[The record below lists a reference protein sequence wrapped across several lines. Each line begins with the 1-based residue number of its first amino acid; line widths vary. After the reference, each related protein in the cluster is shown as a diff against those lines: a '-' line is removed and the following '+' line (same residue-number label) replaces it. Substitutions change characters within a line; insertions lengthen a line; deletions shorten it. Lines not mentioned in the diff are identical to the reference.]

1 MGERHHTLVS
11 VCDGTPGDGMLDAIL
26 RFPMVARPFVLKSI
40 AIVVRDTRLLTRFS
54 RSCATARAAA
64 STDPKVS
71 TTPSSNR
78 FAVTL
83 DGICISQRIEPDMR
97 TATGR

>member
-40 AIVVRDTRLLTRFS
+40 AIVV
-54 RSCATARAAA
+54 A
-64 STDPKVS
+64 P
-71 TTPSSNR
+71 
-78 FAVTL
+78 
-83 DGICISQRIEPDMR
+83 
-97 TATGR
+97 